1 MWIESSE
8 QIEGI
13 PLVRIRSMFRSAGLR
28 STLTLD
34 FVGQQLELT
43 KQHAQRLVTGLRTAG
58 FIEPVRRRA
67 GFPSGGRQWSLTDE
81 GVRLRCATA
90 AKPLHRA
97 TAECLLVK
105 LLERIELLNA
115 DDRFLARVSRAI
127 VFGSYLQS
135 TERLGDVDVAIELV
149 PRCGDVH
156 RLRAAND
163 ERVLEEQAS
172 GRRFSNLVDQLF
184 WWQREA
190 MLFLRNRK
198 RGLSLQPYGDIR
210 KLVDASA
217 HRLIF
222 QDEGRS

>member
-1 MWIESSE
+1 MRIESSE

-13 PLVRIRSMFRSAGLR
+13 PLTRIRSMFRSAGLE

-43 KQHAQRLVTGLRTAG
+43 KQHAQRLVTALRTAG
-58 FIEPVRRRA
+58 FIEPVRLRA
-67 GFPSGGRQWSLTDE
+67 RFPNDGRQWSLTEE

-90 AKPLHRA
+90 AKPLRRA
-97 TAECLLVK
+97 TAEGLLAK
-105 LLERIELLNA
+105 LLERIEHLNA
-115 DDRFLARVSRAI
+115 DDHFLAKVSRAI

-149 PRCGDVH
+149 PRCGDLH

-163 ERVLEEQAS
+163 ERVWEEQTS
-172 GRRFSNLVDQLF
+172 GRRFSNMVDQIF
-184 WWQREA
+184 WWQKEA
-190 MLFLRNRK
+190 MLFLRNRR

-210 KLVDASA
+210 KVVDSSA
-217 HRLIF
+217 HRVIF
-222 QDEGRS
+222 GDEERS

>member
-1 MWIESSE
+1 MRIESSD

-13 PLVRIRSMFRSAGLR
+13 PLARIRSMFRRAGLE

-43 KQHAQRLVTGLRTAG
+43 KQDAQRLVTGLRTAG
-58 FIEPVRRRA
+58 FIKPVRLRT
-67 GFPSGGRQWSLTDE
+67 GFPSDRRQWHLTDE

-97 TAECLLVK
+97 TAACLLVK
-105 LLERIELLNA
+105 LLERIEILNA

-149 PRCGDVH
+149 PRCGDLH
-156 RLRAAND
+156 RLTAAN
-163 ERVLEEQAS
+163 EQRVKEEQAS

-184 WWQREA
+184 WWQQEA

-198 RGLSLQPYGDIR
+198 RGLSLQPYGAIR
-210 KLVDASA
+210 KVVDTSA

-222 QDEGRS
+222 GDEGRS

>member
-1 MWIESSE
+1 MRIESSE

-13 PLVRIRSMFRSAGLR
+13 PLARIRSMFRRAGLE
-28 STLTLD
+28 STFTLD

-43 KQHAQRLVTGLRTAG
+43 KQHAQRLVAGLRTAG
-58 FIEPVRRRA
+58 LIEPVRA
-67 GFPSGGRQWSLTDE
+67 EFPSGGRQWSLTDE

-97 TAECLLVK
+97 TTEDLLAK

-115 DDRFLARVSRAI
+115 DDHFLARVSRAI

-135 TERLGDVDVAIELV
+135 IERLSDVDVAIELV
-149 PRCGDVH
+149 PRCGDRH
-156 RLRAAND
+156 RLMAAND
-163 ERVLEEQAS
+163 ERVREEQAG
-172 GRRFSNLVDQLF
+172 GRQFSNLVDQLF

-198 RGLSLQPYGDIR
+198 RGLSLQTYGNIR
-210 KLVDASA
+210 RVVDSSP

-222 QDEGRS
+222 GDEGRP